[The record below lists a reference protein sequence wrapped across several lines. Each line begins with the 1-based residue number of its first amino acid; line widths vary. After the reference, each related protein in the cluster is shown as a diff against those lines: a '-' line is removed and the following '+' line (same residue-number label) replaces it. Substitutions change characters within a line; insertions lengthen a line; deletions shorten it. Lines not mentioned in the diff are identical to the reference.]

1 MTALHHGNVLQ
12 FHSWYV
18 LAAARMYMSADPVCA
33 HVPAAFCMC
42 SQIAIH
48 ELRLLGLGS
57 SDELCM
63 HAGAKQE
70 ITSGWCWSTAWG
82 AIS

>member
-18 LAAARMYMSADPVCA
+18 LTAAKILVCA
-33 HVPAAFCMC
+33 DLVCASYLS
-42 SQIAIH
+42 SQVATH
-48 ELRLLGLGS
+48 DEVHSLGLGAS
-57 SDELCM
+57 SELRM
-63 HAGAKQE
+63 RAGARPE
-70 ITSGWCWSTAWG
+70 ITSGWFWSIVWA